1 MNIEELVASA
11 RPNRRTT
18 ANSRRAGPPKSAS
31 GTIARKRA
39 TEVPMVRVRVSL
51 MLRSISSASG
61 ILLCEVLAHAVVD
74 DDLVVDREAHDGE
87 DCRGRRE
94 VEFEPHQSEEADC
107 LNVAGLSAGP

>member
-1 MNIEELVASA
+1 
-11 RPNRRTT
+11 
-18 ANSRRAGPPKSAS
+18 
-31 GTIARKRA
+31 
-39 TEVPMVRVRVSL
+39 MVRVRVSL

-107 LNVAGLSAGP
+107 LNVAGLSRRPIAVSEDREACYPIDLLIPNDLSENQLQ